1 MSRLEKL
8 VSGSFSHYFILL
20 SSLLFTIMWSP
31 PSESDRS
38 CELYFLIKMF
48 IHSGITYMQNL
59 QNCSKQVN
67 ITKKKQ
73 THRYKLVVTNGKG
86 GRENTGVRNGRYKL
100 LRVK

>member
-38 CELYFLIKMF
+38 CGLYFLVKMF
-48 IHSGITYMQNL
+48 IHSDITYMQNL

-67 ITKKKQ
+67 VTKKKQ
-73 THRYKLVVTNGKG
+73 THRYKSVPMGKEG
-86 GRENTGVRNGRYKL
+86 GKIRG
-100 LRVK
+100 